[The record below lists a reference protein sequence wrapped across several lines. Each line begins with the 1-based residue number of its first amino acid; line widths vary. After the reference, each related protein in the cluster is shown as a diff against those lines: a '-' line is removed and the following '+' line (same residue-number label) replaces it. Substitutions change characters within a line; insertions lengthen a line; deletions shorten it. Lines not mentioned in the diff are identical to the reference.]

1 MFRSRIVDIAS
12 YLPKEILHNDD
23 LAKIYPSWSSE
34 KIYQKTG
41 ILERHIAA
49 DDETAADLAFKA
61 ARKFFKKNNVAPE
74 DIDFV
79 FLCTQTPDY
88 FLPSTACLLQAR
100 LGIPN
105 TAGAFDINLGC
116 SGFVYGLSVAKG
128 LIETGSARRVLFL
141 TADTYSKFIH
151 PMDKSVRTLFG
162 DGATATLIEA
172 SDEADEEFIGP
183 FVFGTDGNGANNII
197 VKTGGF
203 RSTRSEHT
211 AKEEADDSGNVRSQ
225 DNLYMNGSEVIKFTL
240 SYVPKAI
247 NDLLTKCGRNL
258 DDFDYIIL
266 HQANYFMLDALRK
279 KLNLSEE
286 KFPVFLDMCGN
297 TVSSSIPLTLESML
311 NESRLKRGDRLLL
324 LGFGVGYSWAATVVK
339 F

>member
-12 YLPKEILHNDD
+12 YLPKGILHNDD
-23 LAKIYPSWSSE
+23 LTKIYPGWSSE

-41 ILERHIAA
+41 IIERRIAV
-49 DDETAADLAFKA
+49 DDETAADLALKA
-61 ARKFFKKNNVAPE
+61 ARKLFEQNTVNPK

-79 FLCTQTPDY
+79 ILCTQTPDY
-88 FLPSTACLLQAR
+88 FLPTTACLLQDR

-128 LIETGSARRVLFL
+128 LIETGSACRVLFL

-172 SDEADEEFIGP
+172 SEETDEEFIGP
-183 FVFGTDGNGANNII
+183 FVFGTDGNGANHII
-197 VKTGGF
+197 VKTGAF
-203 RSTRSEHT
+203 RSARSEHT
-211 AKEEADDSGNVRSQ
+211 AKEEIDDSGNVRSQ
-225 DNLYMNGSEVIKFTL
+225 DNLYMNGSEVIAFTL
-240 SYVPKAI
+240 SSVPKAI
-247 NDLLTKCGRNL
+247 SDLLKKCGAGL
-258 DDFDYIIL
+258 DDFDYIVL
-266 HQANYFMLDALRK
+266 HQANKFMLDVLRK
-279 KLNLSEE
+279 KLNLPEE
-286 KFPVFLDMCGN
+286 KLPVFLEKCGN

-311 NESRLKRGDRLLL
+311 NKSRLKRGDRLLL
-324 LGFGVGYSWAATVVK
+324 LGFGVGYSWAGAVVK